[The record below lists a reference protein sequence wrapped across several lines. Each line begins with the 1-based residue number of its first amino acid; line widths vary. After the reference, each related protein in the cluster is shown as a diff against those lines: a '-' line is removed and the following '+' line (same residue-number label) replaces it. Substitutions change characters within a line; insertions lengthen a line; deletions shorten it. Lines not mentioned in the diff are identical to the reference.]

1 MRTFAAPLLAL
12 AATLALTSCGGN
24 DEQASCSRPA
34 GAGTQARSGSGAA
47 DVTFLTSIDVHAT
60 KCGDRIV
67 FAFRGDA
74 ERAPGF
80 RISYEP
86 AATALVEDGSGARI
100 DAAGSAYLVL
110 RLSPT
115 ATAEA
120 DGDGSLTFTYT
131 GPRRLRPDD
140 ASFVR
145 ELVKSG
151 DFEAV
156 VSWVIGMDERRPFTV
171 STSASPPRLIL
182 EVA

>member
-1 MRTFAAPLLAL
+1 MRTFAAPLLAVV
-12 AATLALTSCGGN
+12 ATLALTSCGGTH
-24 DEQASCSRPA
+24 EQASCSPPA
-34 GAGTQARSGSGAA
+34 GAGTQARSGSGAT
-47 DVTFLTSIDVHAT
+47 DVTFLTSIDVRAT
-60 KCGDRIV
+60 RCGDRIV
-67 FAFRGDA
+67 FAFRDEA

-86 AATALVEDGSGARI
+86 AVTALVEDGSGARI
-100 DAAGSAYLVL
+100 AAAGSAYLVL
-110 RLSPT
+110 RLEPT

-131 GPRRLRPDD
+131 GARRIRPGN

-156 VSWVIGMDERRPFTV
+156 VSWVIGMDEKRPFTV

-182 EVA
+182 DVG